1 MSNRG
6 DMEYYLE
13 AISVFYDE
21 KLKFLSTKDNFLR
34 CKRCPKDKK
43 IKEEYDEVSLSCGG
57 KDSEKDC
64 GMKIN
69 IKFPVYL
76 HYERDM
82 ELLKKELQDNI
93 IFNYETINNH
103 IDVSDK
109 LADLT
114 KKKKLIEEKMNDI
127 TDKFHKINVQ
137 NKKKDVENF
146 YKSRVEKT
154 KRCREILKSI
164 DKFEETEKKILR
176 SEYISLVKKL
186 NEEYIEV
193 KEIVDTF
200 QPYHMVKKPDVSLF
214 MKVESGKQKIIKKK
228 KKPQVEEKE
237 KEETVKYEKG
247 DIVYWSSKGEILSG
261 SIKTTKEVGGM
272 LKVIDENQKLY
283 YVPKGKLSKGEYE
296 PEPQLEEEEETK
308 KEEKP
313 EKPPKQEK
321 MYYFSRSKD
330 NKWLSTFNVGNPFKY
345 NGIEYPT
352 VEHAFHAQKVADE
365 DPMVETYRIAL
376 STNVDDVL
384 KPNEAKKFGSKA
396 SFKVNDFTLRDDWN
410 SVRLKIMEEIEREYY
425 MNNRELIDKLIETGE
440 KLLIHKGFGI
450 DDYWGVKGGDDKGEN
465 NHGKILM
472 KLREEFKNA

>member
-34 CKRCPKDKK
+34 CKGCPTDKK

-109 LADLT
+109 LSDLT
-114 KKKKLIEEKMNDI
+114 KKKNLIEEKMNDI
-127 TDKFHKINVQ
+127 NDKFYKINVQ

-146 YKSRVEKT
+146 YRSRVEKT

-164 DKFEETEKKILR
+164 DKFEESEKKILR
-176 SEYISLVKKL
+176 GEYISLIKKL

-228 KKPQVEEKE
+228 KKPQVKE
-237 KEETVKYEKG
+237 KEEIVKYEKG
-247 DIVYWSSKGEILSG
+247 DIVYWESKGEILSG
-261 SIKTTKEVGGM
+261 YIKTIKEVGGM
-272 LKVIDENQKLY
+272 LKVTDENKKLF

-296 PEPQLEEEEETK
+296 PEPQLEEGGEPK

-313 EKPPKQEK
+313 DKPEKQEN
-321 MYYFSRSKD
+321 MYYFSGSKQ
-330 NKWLSTFNVGNPFKY
+330 NKWLSSFNVANPFKY

-352 VEHAFHAQKVADE
+352 VEHAFHAQKVADD
-365 DPMVETYRIAL
+365 DPMVDEYRIAL
-376 STNVDDVL
+376 STNIDDVL
-384 KPNEAKKFGSKA
+384 KPNEAKKFGGKA
-396 SFKVNDFTLRDDWN
+396 SFKGNNFTLRNDWN
-410 SVRLKIMEEIEREYY
+410 RVRLKIMEEIKREYY
-425 MNNRELIDKLIETGE
+425 MSNRELIDKLIETGE

-450 DDYWGVKGGDDKGEN
+450 DDYWGVRGDDKGEN

-472 KLREEFKNA
+472 KLREEFKNS